1 MKKLICILALGVW
14 MGAYGTGLADST
26 GNHFQDGQNLLKE
39 MKYDKAV
46 EAFNRALVDNPGSGE
61 IYVELGFAY
70 RLMNDFKKAKEAYS
84 KAIELDPKDAGAH
97 LRLGDVYQLSNMED
111 QAEREFAIYRRLTS
125 DTLREGREYSRARKY
140 QQAIEAF
147 HNELA
152 LNPNSGEVYRE
163 LGFTYRLMKDYE
175 KAKNAYLKAIEL
187 DPKDADAHLRLGEV
201 YRMINMEERAE
212 KEFGIYR
219 ELTSTP

>member
-70 RLMNDFKKAKEAYS
+70 RLMNDF
-84 KAIELDPKDAGAH
+84 
-97 LRLGDVYQLSNMED
+97 
-111 QAEREFAIYRRLTS
+111 
-125 DTLREGREYSRARKY
+125 
-140 QQAIEAF
+140 
-147 HNELA
+147 
-152 LNPNSGEVYRE
+152 
-163 LGFTYRLMKDYE
+163 E